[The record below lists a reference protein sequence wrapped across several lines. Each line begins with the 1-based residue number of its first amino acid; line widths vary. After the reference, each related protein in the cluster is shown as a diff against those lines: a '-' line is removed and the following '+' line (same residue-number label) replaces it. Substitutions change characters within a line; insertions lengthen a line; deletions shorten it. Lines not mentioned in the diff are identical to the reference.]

1 MENSGNLPPLAE
13 VMMQGIDQEEVTE
26 RTKEQTEE
34 LKDAIENNPTKF
46 PEAMDNLVDECA
58 MMIIEYMGMEVDE
71 EEEYVK
77 NISDEEREVAIS
89 VFLNLVSWGTIFAFM
104 KGDSDN
110 EEVNEVIYE
119 IFTQAKKNSPDSL
132 NQVMKGPIDI
142 ENEAMAM
149 YNGLKR
155 AFPRLAREN
164 PDRQMRIADSISA
177 HKSIFEGLYIPFL
190 NLLIDITEVKT
201 GDEFGGGP
209 PGNKIEWLEA
219 RYDFDLAPVVDD
231 RYRKLKNA
239 ESHESHDSSSFTG
252 SSEGIEIKGPD
263 GDIEIVLTEDEFME
277 VVDLQAKSILQ
288 SLKHLNVLYTE
299 EFMSN

>member
-13 VMMQGIDQEEVTE
+13 AMIQRVDQEEVKQQ
-26 RTKEQTEE
+26 TKEQTEE
-34 LKDAIENNPTKF
+34 LKDAIVNNPTKF
-46 PEAMDNLVDECA
+46 PEAMDNLVDELA
-58 MMIIEYMGMEVDE
+58 MIMIEYMGMEVDG

-77 NISDEEREVAIS
+77 NLSDEERERFVS
-89 VFLNLVSWGTIFAFM
+89 VFLNLVNWGTIFAFIQ
-104 KGDSDN
+104 GNSNN
-110 EEVNEVIYE
+110 EEVNEVIDN
-119 IFTQAKKNSPDSL
+119 IFTQAENQDSDSL
-132 NQVMKGPIDI
+132 EQVMNGPIDI

-190 NLLIDITEVKT
+190 NFLIDVTEVKT

-219 RYDFDLAPVVDD
+219 RYDFDLSPVVDD

-252 SSEGIEIKGPD
+252 SSEGIEVKGPD
-263 GDIEIVLTEDEFME
+263 GEIEMVLSEEEFME
-277 VVDLQAKSILQ
+277 IVDLQAKSILQ

-299 EFMSN
+299 EFIE